1 MRGMK
6 LITVVIMCLMLPGVL
21 IADDKAIGW
30 AWAGIAAAT
39 LENQTGPAPA
49 PAPRPG
55 DVCQTCS
62 GTGKVGDGRVFQVC
76 KDCNGTG
83 KVVGKVAT
91 VKTVAQKI
99 GQACEGGQ
107 CPLPK
112 VIISTP
118 QAVLQRSAQDR
129 VICEGNVCYPA
140 PAYKPYVVRQQS
152 VKIIRRGF
160 IFRR

>member
-1 MRGMK
+1 MSGMK
-6 LITVVIMCLMLPGVL
+6 LISVVMICLMMPGVL
-21 IADDKAIGW
+21 KANDKAMGW
-30 AWAGIAAAT
+30 SWAGIAAAT

-49 PAPRPG
+49 PAPQPG

-62 GTGKVGDGRVFQVC
+62 GTGKVGDGRVFQAC
-76 KDCNGTG
+76 KDCDGTG
-83 KVVGKVAT
+83 KVAGVKKV
-91 VKTVAQKI
+91 VQKI

-118 QAVLQRSAQDR
+118 QAVLQRSTQDQ